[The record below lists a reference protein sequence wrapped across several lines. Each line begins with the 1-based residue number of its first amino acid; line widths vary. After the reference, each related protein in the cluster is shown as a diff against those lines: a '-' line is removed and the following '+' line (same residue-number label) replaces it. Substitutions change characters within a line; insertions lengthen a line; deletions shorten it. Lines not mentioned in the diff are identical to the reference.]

1 MYSFLCQIV
10 VLHVSR
16 DEVYMHII
24 YTCNN
29 ARARML
35 KPFILLQYS
44 TTVQPETTWSSFMDI
59 SAALALTLCVCALQA
74 SAQQTLPSQLNAIVL
89 NLCLPEENLATRAV
103 DPVITNTLSSIAS
116 QLIGGACKS
125 IL

>member
-1 MYSFLCQIV
+1 MHVRADAYLEFLC
-10 VLHVSR
+10 
-16 DEVYMHII
+16 
-24 YTCNN
+24 N
-29 ARARML
+29 
-35 KPFILLQYS
+35 
-44 TTVQPETTWSSFMDI
+44 TVQHNGTARDSVVEFHMYI

-103 DPVITNTLSSIAS
+103 DPVITNTLSGIAS

-125 IL
+125 IP